1 MRLATKAFMS
11 TVSGL
16 VLVMSYHGAGEA
28 TTVASA
34 GTTTDDTTPSGT
46 ATPDATATSDDAT
59 GSTDSSASSDDGGD
73 DATSDDAAP
82 DDASTPAPS
91 TSSSS
96 SSSSSAKSSS
106 SGTYTGDAVMTR
118 WGVVQVEI
126 TVKNGKIT
134 KAEAVQYPSDNP
146 RDQEINAY
154 AVPTLNTEA
163 VQAQSASIDA
173 VSGATVTSDGYVQ
186 SLQSAIDQANL

>member
-1 MRLATKAFMS
+1 MRLATKAFMG

-28 TTVASA
+28 ATLATT
-34 GTTTDDTTPSGT
+34 GTTSTDDGTTDDGT
-46 ATPDATATSDDAT
+46 ASDDTTPDATATSGSDDST
-59 GSTDSSASSDDGGD
+59 STDDSG
-73 DATSDDAAP
+73 
-82 DDASTPAPS
+82 TPAP
-91 TSSSS
+91 SSSS
-96 SSSSSAKSSS
+96 SSSSSSNSSSKSS
-106 SGTYTGDAVMTR
+106 SGTFTGDAVMTR

-126 TVKNGKIT
+126 TVENGKIT
-134 KAEAVQYPSDNP
+134 KSEAIEYPTENH

-154 AVPTLNTEA
+154 AVPVLDDEA